1 MEKGIQQ
8 VSIQVAENALGSSEP
23 TTRKTKSP
31 QQNGKVRKR
40 S

>member
-1 MEKGIQQ
+1 MEKGIQH
-8 VSIQVAENALGSSEP
+8 VSIQVAENALGPSQSSKK
-23 TTRKTKSP
+23 TT

>member
-8 VSIQVAENALGSSEP
+8 VSIQVAENALGPSQP
-23 TTRKTKSP
+23 KKSHSA

>member
-8 VSIQVAENALGSSEP
+8 VSIQVAENALGSSSQSS
-23 TTRKTKSP
+23 KKSKST